1 MRFFAFLFFCAFLFA
16 EIPTKCYRA
25 YSESIDLVTMTE
37 TTLKRDNFLGEI
49 YFRQY
54 GDEVFASSDRI
65 DWTPLYKLAENND
78 LIQFGE
84 VVSSGHIALYA
95 YHKGVKKLTIQ
106 KSYKLGNSSLL
117 ITAIFD
123 KCVE

>member
-1 MRFFAFLFFCAFLFA
+1 MRVFPFFLFCTFLFA

-25 YSESIDLVTMTE
+25 YSESVDLVTMTE

-65 DWTPLYKLAENND
+65 NWTLLYKLAENKD
-78 LIQFGE
+78 VVQFGE
-84 VVSSGHIALYA
+84 AVSSGHIALYS
-95 YHKGVKKLTIQ
+95 YHKGIKKLTIQ
-106 KSYKLGNSSLL
+106 KSYKINDSLL